1 MSTTM
6 HLITVCSNRAPQC
19 SGVDILNM
27 SMCHSGTHLHLC
39 HCGTH
44 RLWFERRLPACQ
56 LIVLQLCACEC
67 IARDVL
73 IRDHIACDVSACV
86 RRAGEASPVETKR
99 HLLLLADLLEM
110 STNTSP
116 CECVIAKSKRAM
128 CVVLSTI

>member
-1 MSTTM
+1 M
-6 HLITVCSNRAPQC
+6 
-19 SGVDILNM
+19 
-27 SMCHSGTHLHLC
+27 C

-44 RLWFERRLPACQ
+44 RLWFERRLPSRQ

-73 IRDHIACDVSACV
+73 MHHAIACDVFDACV
-86 RRAGEASPVETKR
+86 RAGRESPLETKR

-116 CECVIAKSKRAM
+116 
-128 CVVLSTI
+128 LQL